1 MIIILIKESKG
12 RIGRMVERTGRTV
25 AERQQASGELSP
37 ENTESQDEACFSDD
51 NEHGS
56 QPERPNEAR
65 TRPRASSPGESMRD
79 PSQAPAKRSSALGH
93 SQSRTTTSAWGNRA
107 EGPRSRS
114 ATAETSPPSRMSSS
128 RPSSSTTSKPPSAP
142 TVTEPSVSG
151 SSAGTTMREPPVLG
165 SAGVSPASAPDVSR
179 ETGIFYRTLL
189 HGCNLPLHV
198 LE

>member
-25 AERQQASGELSP
+25 AERQQASGALSP
-37 ENTESQDEACFSDD
+37 ENTESQDEACFSND

-128 RPSSSTTSKPPSAP
+128 RPSSSTTSKPHGAADSDGALPINSDGNGALRVGFVRRNDDAR
-142 TVTEPSVSG
+142 T
-151 SSAGTTMREPPVLG
+151 
-165 SAGVSPASAPDVSR
+165 SR
-179 ETGIFYRTLL
+179 TWIGRGLARLRSRCFT
-189 HGCNLPLHV
+189 
-198 LE
+198 

>member
-25 AERQQASGELSP
+25 AERQQASGALSP
-37 ENTESQDEACFSDD
+37 ENTESQDEACFSND

-79 PSQAPAKRSSALGH
+79 PSQATAKRSSALGH

-142 TVTEPSVSG
+142 TVTEPSASG

-179 ETGIFYRTLL
+179 ETYVCANECFT
-189 HGCNLPLHV
+189 
-198 LE
+198 